1 MCQRLGDLIPTRV
14 IDAGAHL
21 ARMHWRHVYAR
32 RRCAGDEDIEITPE
46 KMNTLITA
54 AKIKDYEPIWATIF
68 AKALK
73 GVRIFALLEQEIYEE
88 YDSSITHQWWFDGI
102 ISPGDDERR
111 RGREYG
117 PVVEA
122 VPQRRRRGSE
132 VDDDDEAGSS
142 CSICGI

>member
-1 MCQRLGDLIPTRV
+1 MYSLQVVKGGLGIDRTRR
-14 IDAGAHL
+14 I
-21 ARMHWRHVYAR
+21 
-32 RRCAGDEDIEITPE
+32 
-46 KMNTLITA
+46 
-54 AKIKDYEPIWATIF
+54 DYEGKKYSLIIF
-68 AKALK
+68 RNRAFFRNINSIEKLSF
-73 GVRIFALLEQEIYEE
+73 RIFALLEQEIYEE